1 MRRAKFITLDG
12 GEGMGKTTNLEF
24 IEHYLTQRGIGFI
37 RTREPGG
44 TPLGEA
50 VRDLLLGFEGMEAET
65 ELLLMFAARA
75 QHVKQVIRPAL
86 EAGTWVICDRFTDA
100 SHAYQGGGRGL
111 GAAPIEFLEQWVQDG
126 LQPDLTLLLDAPV
139 EIGLARAKRRGPADR
154 FEAETQAFFTRV
166 RQAYLERA
174 DKFPE
179 RIKCIDASRTLAEVR
194 ADIARHLDTLLHG

>member
-1 MRRAKFITLDG
+1 MRSAKFITLDG
-12 GEGMGKTTNLEF
+12 SEGMGKTTSLEF
-24 IEHYLTQRGIGFI
+24 IERYLAQRGIEFI

-50 VRDLLLGFEGMEAET
+50 VRNLLLGSEAMAAET

-86 EAGTWVICDRFTDA
+86 EAGTWVVCDRFTDA
-100 SHAYQGGGRGL
+100 SYAYQGGGRGL
-111 GAAPIEFLEQWVQDG
+111 DTAPIEFLERWVQDG

-154 FEAETQAFFTRV
+154 FEAETLAFFTRV

-174 DKFPE
+174 DRFPE
-179 RIKCIDASRTLAEVR
+179 RIKRIDASRPLAEVQ